1 MFSQNLRMIPTFA
14 LFLSMAVHG
23 SLYGILSMGKPYSCK
38 KLSPIPIEIVYPDI
52 RKEEVPK
59 PVEKPVVKKLSFSP
73 TKTVPLLPP
82 VSEIEHP
89 KDEKPVPLPPV
100 NPLKV
105 AEHTGVNEPEPILVP
120 FSPEKPSIPGAPPA
134 AVDQPMGKEG
144 VAGTG
149 GTGTGSGEGKIA
161 HMGPVRM
168 TLGEETGPSFKK
180 KVIPVYP
187 QYAQRINKEGLVL
200 LELLIDRNGLPKE
213 VSFLKRAGF
222 GFDEAAKEAILCS
235 KFHPAMEKGMPIP
248 CLVSIPI
255 RFEIR

>member
-1 MFSQNLRMIPTFA
+1 MFSQNLRMIPIFA

-23 SLYGILSMGKPYSCK
+23 SLYGILSTGKSYSCE
-38 KLSPIPIEIVYPDI
+38 KLPPIPIEIIYPDI
-52 RKEEVPK
+52 RKEEIPK
-59 PVEKPVVKKLSFSP
+59 LVEKPVVKKLSLSP
-73 TKTVPLLPP
+73 AKTVPLLPP
-82 VSEIEHP
+82 VPGPEHP
-89 KDEKPVPLPPV
+89 KDEKPAPLPEV
-100 NPLKV
+100 NPLQM
-105 AEHTGVNEPEPILVP
+105 AENTESNETEPILVP
-120 FSPEKPSIPGAPPA
+120 FSPEKPPNPGAPPA
-134 AVDQPMGKEG
+134 AVDQPMGKES

-149 GTGTGSGEGKIA
+149 GTGTGSGEGEVA
-161 HMGPVRM
+161 HMGPVRR

-187 QYAQRINKEGLVL
+187 RYAQRINKEGMVL
-200 LELLIDRNGLPKE
+200 LEVLIDRNGLPKD
-213 VSFLKRAGF
+213 VNLLKRAGF